1 MTQLHKPSTG
11 DIMTEGRGTD
21 FKIHQ
26 SLAMARL
33 MKQYLSAFHRFS
45 SDESI
50 RYNFYIIKLLDSQQ
64 KSIYKWE
71 RSKVEAAGSKSSSPA
86 FSIAAAQKAYNPRLN

>member
-71 RSKVEAAGSKSSSPA
+71 RSKVEAAGSKSSPA